1 MIFSNGDTPE
11 TEPESQPHEG
21 AGLVIRIERVPW
33 ELIGYGLIFLAAL
46 AMRLWDLDGRAYHY
60 DETIHAFDSWSL
72 ANGDGYLHSPW
83 SHGPFLYH
91 LSAVAIFIFGDNL
104 ASPRLPTVIF
114 GAALVVMPWF
124 LRHRLGM
131 WGALAAA
138 AMLAFSPSLF
148 YFSRFIRNDVLTLV
162 FDLALVI
169 SMWRFLETRRNVWLF
184 VAAAA
189 LALGFSSKET
199 TFISLGIVGLFLIAW
214 WLADIPSVA
223 HCLRSVAHLLRRVRL
238 APLAHVLDRIA
249 WRLENI
255 PSVAD
260 FLHGVAHYLRRARLA
275 PLAHLVDRIA
285 WWLAAPP
292 SAADCLRRFAHYL
305 RRARLVP
312 LAHLLDRCARR
323 LGGEAVAEPPEVDD
337 LADEAVDTA
346 SDADGPETAPY
357 DAEAGEDPRPGEP
370 AVDPNAA
377 DAGPDPAGETGET
390 DEARDGPECTP
401 AVGFLIFLIALTLP
415 LFAALPGLL
424 LDQIGLFTTV
434 VIDPS
439 LTAGAVG
446 APSGAGGYTM
456 AAIIAGVLFVI
467 GAFAGY
473 RWKGKTFLLA
483 WTLFYGVFLLFHTT
497 FLTNMLGFGTG
508 VWQSLGYWLAQQ
520 EVERGGQPWYYYF
533 TLLPVYEFL
542 PFFFGVAA
550 ALFYMFRGRLGL
562 FAGAFLVLAAAGL
575 AAWGVHALA
584 GGPGVQGKALY
595 LPLVAGAFIVTFL
608 GLRGGDRFEWFLVFW
623 AGFSLLAYIVAGE
636 KMPWLTTHLALP
648 FIILSGKFI
657 GDLIAAVS
665 WERVVRGGAI
675 ALLATAPLALVLIYV
690 LTTSLPWEGDA
701 IGFWSFILPLV
712 IAAFAVAAFLYA
724 LLILGAA
731 RVLPLALLSLALLM
745 SVFTVRAAFQTSYAN
760 GDNPDELI
768 VYSQLAPEVG
778 TVSAEIERLA
788 QLNGKEDL
796 RIFAD
801 ASHAAVG
808 PWRWYLR
815 NFSEV
820 ALADLSTYEE
830 DLDHDV
836 ILANTSNQGMLEDV
850 EENYGPPLRITF
862 LQWFNPFDVYSNYT
876 PGKFWDDVRSSE
888 SWNSG
893 LRYFTYREIAT
904 EPSSQEVLVYFHKD
918 LKAPP

>member
-1 MIFSNGDTPE
+1 MSCNNGDTPE
-11 TEPESQPHEG
+11 TAPESQPHEG

-104 ASPRLPTVIF
+104 ASPRLPTVLF

-189 LALGFSSKET
+189 LALASPPKKRRSSPWA
-199 TFISLGIVGLFLIAW
+199 SLASSSSPGGSPIFPPSRTASAASASPGAPARSPPTRTASPPRPMPMPRRRW
-214 WLADIPSVA
+214 TWIPRPMVRQTPQKRPKPARNRPPASRAPTSMVTPQNP
-223 HCLRSVAHLLRRVRL
+223 RRL
-238 APLAHVLDRIA
+238 AKLAK
-249 WRLENI
+249 
-255 PSVAD
+255 
-260 FLHGVAHYLRRARLA
+260 LA
-275 PLAHLVDRIA
+275 KAKLTKRD
-285 WWLAAPP
+285 AP
-292 SAADCLRRFAHYL
+292 D
-305 RRARLVP
+305 
-312 LAHLLDRCARR
+312 
-323 LGGEAVAEPPEVDD
+323 
-337 LADEAVDTA
+337 
-346 SDADGPETAPY
+346 
-357 DAEAGEDPRPGEP
+357 
-370 AVDPNAA
+370 
-377 DAGPDPAGETGET
+377 
-390 DEARDGPECTP
+390 CTP
-401 AVGFLIFLIALTLP
+401 AAGFLIFLIALTLP

-434 VIDPS
+434 ITDPS
-439 LTAGAVG
+439 LTSGVVG
-446 APSGAGGYTM
+446 APSGVGGYTI
-456 AAIIAGVLFVI
+456 ATIIAGALFVI

-473 RWKGKTFLLA
+473 HWKGKTFLLA

-562 FAGAFLVLAAAGL
+562 FPGAFLVLAAAGL
-575 AAWGVHALA
+575 AAWGIYAAL
-584 GGPGVQGKALY
+584 GGPGIGGKALY
-595 LPLVAGAFIVTFL
+595 LPLAAGAFIVTVL

-665 WERVVRGGAI
+665 WKQAVRGGTV
-675 ALLATAPLALVLIYV
+675 ALLAVAPAALGLIYT
-690 LTTSLPWEGDA
+690 LTTSMPWEGDA
-701 IGFWSFILPLV
+701 IGIWSFVLPLAV
-712 IAAFAVAAFLYA
+712 AAFAVGAVLYA
-724 LLILGAA
+724 LLTLGAA
-731 RVLPLALLSLALLM
+731 RVLPLALLSLAILM

-768 VYSQLAPEVG
+768 IYSQLAPEVG

-788 QLNGKEDL
+788 RLNGKEDL

-820 ALADLSTYEE
+820 ALADLSTYED
-830 DLDHDV
+830 DLDHDI
-836 ILANTSNQGMLEDV
+836 ILANAGNEHLLEDLGDD
-850 EENYGPPLRITF
+850 YGPPLRITF
-862 LQWFNPFDVYSNYT
+862 LTWFNPFDVYRNYT
-876 PGKFWDDVRSSE
+876 PGRFWDDVRSSE
-888 SWNSG
+888 SWNNG

>member
-33 ELIGYGLIFLAAL
+33 ELIGYALIFLAAL

-72 ANGDGYLHSPW
+72 SNGDGYLHSPW

-104 ASPRLPTVIF
+104 ASPRLPAVLF

-223 HCLRSVAHLLRRVRL
+223 HCLRRIGL
-238 APLAHVLDRIA
+238 APLAR
-249 WRLENI
+249 
-255 PSVAD
+255 
-260 FLHGVAHYLRRARLA
+260 
-275 PLAHLVDRIA
+275 
-285 WWLAAPP
+285 
-292 SAADCLRRFAHYL
+292 
-305 RRARLVP
+305 
-312 LAHLLDRCARR
+312 LLDRRPRPLAADPD
-323 LGGEAVAEPPEVDD
+323 GEPAE
-337 LADEAVDTA
+337 ADGHAEEAVDVDPA
-346 SDADGPETAPY
+346 ADGPPNAPKEAETGEEPP
-357 DAEAGEDPRPGEP
+357 AGEPGADLNGDATEP
-370 AVDPNAA
+370 QAV
-377 DAGPDPAGETGET
+377 GETGET
-390 DEARDGPECTP
+390 GETRDAPDCTP
-401 AVGFLIFLIALTLP
+401 AAGFLIFLIALTLP

-456 AAIIAGVLFVI
+456 AAIIAGVLFVV

-483 WTLFYGVFLLFHTT
+483 WTLFYGVFLVFHTT
-497 FLTNMLGFGTG
+497 FFTNMLGFGTG

-550 ALFYMFRGRLGL
+550 AFFYMFRRRLGL
-562 FAGAFLVLAAAGL
+562 FPAVFLILAAAGL
-575 AAWGVHALA
+575 AAWGVHALV

-665 WERVVRGGAI
+665 WQRVVRGGVI
-675 ALLATAPLALVLIYV
+675 ALLATAPLALVLIYA

-724 LLILGAA
+724 LLTVGAA

-760 GDNPDELI
+760 ADNPDELI
-768 VYSQLAPEVG
+768 IYSQLAPEVG

-788 QLNGKEDL
+788 RLNGKEDL

-820 ALADLSTYEE
+820 ALADLSTYED
-830 DLDHDV
+830 DLDHDI
-836 ILANTSNQGMLEDV
+836 ILANAGNEHLLEDLGDD
-850 EENYGPPLRITF
+850 YGPPLRITF
-862 LQWFNPFDVYSNYT
+862 LTWFNPFDVYRNYT
-876 PGKFWDDVRSSE
+876 PGRFWDDVRSSE

>member
-1 MIFSNGDTPE
+1 MSFYSGDTPE

-199 TFISLGIVGLFLIAW
+199 TFISLGIVGLFLIVW

-223 HCLRSVAHLLRRVRL
+223 HCLRRVGL
-238 APLAHVLDRIA
+238 APLLD
-249 WRLENI
+249 
-255 PSVAD
+255 
-260 FLHGVAHYLRRARLA
+260 RRAR
-275 PLAHLVDRIA
+275 PLA
-285 WWLAAPP
+285 
-292 SAADCLRRFAHYL
+292 AD
-305 RRARLVP
+305 P
-312 LAHLLDRCARR
+312 D
-323 LGGEAVAEPPEVDD
+323 AEPAEADG
-337 LADEAVDTA
+337 LAEEAVDV
-346 SDADGPETAPY
+346 DPEADGPPDTPNDAATGENLHSGET
-357 DAEAGEDPRPGEP
+357 P
-370 AVDPNAA
+370 ADPNGAA
-377 DAGPDPAGETGET
+377 AGPDPAGETDET
-390 DEARDGPECTP
+390 NEPRDTPDCTP
-401 AVGFLIFLIALTLP
+401 AMGFLIFLIALTLP

-483 WTLFYGVFLLFHTT
+483 WTLFYGVFLVFHTT
-497 FLTNMLGFGTG
+497 FFTNMLGFGTG

-550 ALFYMFRGRLGL
+550 AFFYMFRRRLGL
-562 FAGAFLVLAAAGL
+562 FPAVFLILAAAGL
-575 AAWGVHALA
+575 AAWGVHALV

-665 WERVVRGGAI
+665 WQRVVRGGAI
-675 ALLATAPLALVLIYV
+675 ALFATAPLALVLIYA

-724 LLILGAA
+724 LLTVGAA

-788 QLNGKEDL
+788 RLNGKEDL
-796 RIFAD
+796 RILAD

-820 ALADLSTYEE
+820 ALVDLATYEG

-850 EENYGPPLRITF
+850 EENYDPPLRITF

-876 PGKFWDDVRSSE
+876 PGKFWDDVRSAD
-888 SWNSG
+888 SWNNG
-893 LRYFTYREIAT
+893 LRYFTYRDIST
-904 EPSSQEVLVYFHKD
+904 EPSDQEVLVYFHKD
-918 LKAPP
+918 LNGPP